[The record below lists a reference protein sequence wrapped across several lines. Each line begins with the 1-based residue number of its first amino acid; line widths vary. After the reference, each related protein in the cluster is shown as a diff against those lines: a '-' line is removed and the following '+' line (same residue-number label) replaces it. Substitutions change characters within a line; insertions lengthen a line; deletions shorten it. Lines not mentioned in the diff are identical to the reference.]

1 MIRLVLTVVM
11 HVLACAIGLVV
22 AAAILDDMALDLS
35 GFLIAVGIFAAVDLV
50 AQPLIIK
57 IGWRHAQALTG
68 SSALLSTFVALVVT
82 TIVSDGLRITGVG
95 TWLLA
100 TVIVWAAT
108 LVAAVL
114 LPITLFKRWLGQR
127 QSPSGR
133 PPVQTF
139 P

>member
-1 MIRLVLTVVM
+1 MIRLVVTVVV

-22 AAAILDDMALDLS
+22 AAAILDDMALDVS
-35 GFLIAVGIFAAVDLV
+35 GFLIVVGIFAAVDLV
-50 AQPLIIK
+50 AQPFIIK
-57 IGWRHAQALTG
+57 VGWRHAQALTG

-108 LVAAVL
+108 LVAALL

-127 QSPSGR
+127 QSPAGR
-133 PPVQTF
+133 PPA
-139 P
+139 